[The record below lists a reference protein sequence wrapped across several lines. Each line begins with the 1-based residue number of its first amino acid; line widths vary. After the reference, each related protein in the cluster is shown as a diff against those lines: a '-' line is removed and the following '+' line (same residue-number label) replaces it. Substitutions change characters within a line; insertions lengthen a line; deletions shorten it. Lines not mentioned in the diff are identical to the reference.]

1 MKRHLI
7 GIITATV
14 AMGSMTAQPP
24 HPGPPPSHHAIC
36 VLEPQAFDRL
46 IAMVSN
52 QAFDDNK
59 FLIIEAASLGGYFT
73 CTQVST
79 ILSEFNWDNEK
90 LRVLQYVAPRIVD
103 LRNADVIFNQF
114 TFDSDKK
121 KAWDILTGKE

>member
-1 MKRHLI
+1 MKRYLI
-7 GIITATV
+7 CIITAAL

-24 HPGPPPSHHAIC
+24 HPAPPPPHHAIC

-59 FLIIEAASLGGYFT
+59 FLIIEAAALGGYFT
-73 CTQVST
+73 CRQVSA
-79 ILSEFNWDNEK
+79 LMSQFDWDNEK
-90 LRVLQYVAPRIVD
+90 LRVLQYVASHIVD

-121 KAWDILTGKE
+121 KAWNILTDKE